1 MSTGIVYDK
10 TDTIKRRMSSEHN
23 SLEQSQK
30 RLREHSTLDSTSS
43 MMNSDSSRESDKI
56 EDFPPSSTYPPTSG
70 LPSLPYVM
78 NPQYMSTPVAGFHP
92 SAAPQSP
99 LSDIDIQRIAAVLKG
114 QIVSEV
120 YAAFNHHFENMKA
133 TINTLSIQN
142 KVLTQRV
149 DDLEMY
155 SRRSCIRITGI
166 PEERP
171 QVNNEGKEVKT
182 IENTSAKIVELA
194 RIIDVD
200 VMEEDIE
207 VSHRVNRKDGSR
219 DRPRQ
224 VIARIKNNVKRHALI
239 SNSYKLAK
247 VPDKRGTYICQE
259 LTKARSKVAYEARQL
274 LREKKIRST
283 AVWDG
288 KILMTDLR
296 GGKHAVQSLDE
307 FLEVVRS
314 LA

>member
-1 MSTGIVYDK
+1 MSNT
-10 TDTIKRRMSSEHN
+10 
-23 SLEQSQK
+23 
-30 RLREHSTLDSTSS
+30 
-43 MMNSDSSRESDKI
+43 DSSRSN
-56 EDFPPSSTYPPTSG
+56 PPPPGAYPPKSG

-78 NPQYMSTPVAGFHP
+78 HSQYMSSPLPGFSP
-92 SAAPQSP
+92 SIAPQSTS
-99 LSDIDIQRIAAVLKG
+99 LSDLDIQRIASVLIG

-120 YAAFNHHFENMKA
+120 YAAFHQHFEDMKA
-133 TINTLSIQN
+133 TINTLSAQN

-166 PEERP
+166 PEERHT
-171 QVNNEGKEVKT
+171 VDNEGKEVKVD
-182 IENTSAKIVELA
+182 ENTTGKIVELA
-194 RIIDVD
+194 RIINVD
-200 VMEEDIE
+200 VTEDDIE

-224 VIARIKNNVKRHALI
+224 IIARIRNNVKRHTLI
-239 SNSYKLAK
+239 SNSYKLVK
-247 VPDKRGTYICQE
+247 VPEKKGIYICQE

-274 LREKKIRST
+274 LREKKIKST

-307 FLEVVRS
+307 FLNVVRS
-314 LA
+314 LGIGTDIP